1 MTKLKKWEI
10 EYDPNLVCSECNKN
24 EFIHYNYTCFH
35 NGEIRRNDDNV
46 FWGVDEPG
54 VWCRSCDMEVEM
66 VEPKK
71 YAHYFDANF
80 KIESCLEKDDEIPL
94 EDLCKEIRGQLDEL
108 SKMSDKEL
116 RSWMNHFAT
125 DETS

>member
-24 EFIHYNYTCFH
+24 ESIHYNYTCFH

-54 VWCRSCDMEVEM
+54 VWCRSCDMEDEM
-66 VEPKK
+66 VEPKNTPTILTLILK
-71 YAHYFDANF
+71 LSHA
-80 KIESCLEKDDEIPL
+80 L
-94 EDLCKEIRGQLDEL
+94 KEMTRYHSRIFAKKSGVN
-108 SKMSDKEL
+108 S
-116 RSWMNHFAT
+116 MNYPK
-125 DETS
+125 

>member
-35 NGEIRRNDDNV
+35 NGEATRDDEFESVNQ
-46 FWGVDEPG
+46 PG
-54 VWCRSCDMEVEM
+54 VWCSSCAMEVEM

-71 YAHYFDANF
+71 YVHLFDANF
-80 KIESCLEKDDEIPL
+80 QVKSCLANDDEIPL
-94 EDLCKEIRGQLDEL
+94 EDLCKEIRTRLDEL
-108 SKMSDKEL
+108 SKMNDKEL